1 MAGVASVRTI
11 GEARTILARETLG
24 TVVISSKDG
33 EYRVNLK
40 GGREAT
46 AAYTS
51 DLTDAVG
58 TGIAMYKKGEWG
70 AKMSRKDALR
80 ALVNVIAEEFGECD
94 SVDVLLKVGDIR
106 RAFEDAMEA
115 E

>member
-1 MAGVASVRTI
+1 
-11 GEARTILARETLG
+11 
-24 TVVISSKDG
+24 
-33 EYRVNLK
+33 
-40 GGREAT
+40 
-46 AAYTS
+46 
-51 DLTDAVG
+51 
-58 TGIAMYKKGEWG
+58 MYKKGEWG